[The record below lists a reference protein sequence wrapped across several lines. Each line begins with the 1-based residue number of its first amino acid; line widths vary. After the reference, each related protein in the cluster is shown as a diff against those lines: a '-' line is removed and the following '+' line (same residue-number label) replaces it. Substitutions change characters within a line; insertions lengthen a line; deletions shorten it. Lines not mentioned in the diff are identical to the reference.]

1 MTVDKPICPWPQAV
15 GCCVAVLALLAAAA
29 PPLLAQPA
37 PDAKPPKKQVRRGLV
52 WDGNRPSI
60 VFGKNVNIDL
70 RFKIQ
75 MDWRTWDPEQGVGDP
90 EFPGTFDIETKRF
103 GLKGEL
109 TKHFEYEIEHEILPP
124 TVVHDAAKS
133 TKTEW
138 KDVFLRW
145 RTMDTLQITGGRFKV
160 PFGLE
165 QNTGKSSTDF
175 AYRTLASSTIA
186 PGRDTGVMA
195 NGRFFGRGL
204 TYEVGFFQ
212 HDGDNGRLKEPQ
224 FLAEGDELDEPGPS
238 VAGRVTAAILRPFG
252 APDAINGLRLGAA
265 YTTGE
270 TPEGLNSLRGQ
281 SVFGTANYFD
291 RVYVKGL
298 RQRYGLELSWTPGP
312 FGLKSEWMQ
321 SREERDGQGNRDQD
335 LSDFLST
342 GWYLSGTWILTGE
355 NKSDDI
361 EPDHPLFAGGIGA
374 IEIGARYDELGFES
388 AKHAGPAFT
397 NPRSDNLPL
406 SKDRTWTFGVNWFTS
421 KWVRVLVNGIREEF
435 VNAVET
441 PVNGTTVF
449 WAAVARLQ
457 VVF

>member
-1 MTVDKPICPWPQAV
+1 MTAQRSIL
-15 GCCVAVLALLAAAA
+15 VLALLALAAS
-29 PPLLAQPA
+29 PVWAQTTPA
-37 PDAKPPKKQVRRGLV
+37 AKPRKQERRGLV

-60 VFGKNVNIDL
+60 VFGEDINMDI

-75 MDWRTWDPEQGVGDP
+75 MDWRQFDPEQGIGDL
-90 EFPGTFDIETKRF
+90 EFPGEFDVETKRF

-109 TKHFEYEIEHEILPP
+109 TRHFEYEIEHEIAPP
-124 TVVHDAAKS
+124 TVLTDDFARS

-138 KDVFLRW
+138 KDVFIKW
-145 RTMDTLQITGGRFKV
+145 RTMDTIQIIGGRFKM

-204 TYEVGFFQ
+204 TYEVGVFQ

-224 FLAEGDELDEPGPS
+224 FLLGEEALDEPGPS

-252 APDAINGLRLGAA
+252 APDLINGLRLGVA
-265 YTTGE
+265 YTTSE
-270 TPEGLNSLRGQ
+270 TPEGLNSFRGQ

-291 RVYVKGL
+291 RVYVKGR
-298 RQRYGLELSWTPGP
+298 RQRLGMEFSWTPGP
-312 FGLKSEWMQ
+312 LGFKSEWMQ
-321 SREERDGQGNRDQD
+321 SREDRDGQGNRDED

-342 GWYLSGTWILTGE
+342 GWYVSGTWILTGE
-355 NKSDDI
+355 NKSDEI
-361 EPDHPLFAGGIGA
+361 EPDKPLFTGGIGA
-374 IEIGARYDELGFES
+374 IEIGARYDELGLES
-388 AKHAGPAFT
+388 ARHDGPAFS
-397 NPRSDNLPL
+397 NPRSDNLIPA
-406 SKDRTWTFGVNWFTS
+406 KDKTWTFGVNWFTS
-421 KWVRVLVNGIREEF
+421 KWVRVQVNAIREEF
-435 VNAVET
+435 VDAVET

-449 WAAVARLQ
+449 WAGVARLQ
-457 VVF
+457 IVF